1 MRITRSN
8 ERCRLLLL
16 LLSLVPSAEI
26 TGGPW
31 YNEQEF
37 DHVFIDTLSTFVYEV
52 IKASVR
58 LCVAALV

>member
-1 MRITRSN
+1 M
-8 ERCRLLLL
+8 
-16 LLSLVPSAEI
+16 PSTEI

-58 LCVAALV
+58 VVDLMGG